1 MQAPRQ
7 VAPAAT
13 RVLATIT
20 ILLGVALVVRTVAS
34 GGGPL
39 ALGIVLGVLFVV
51 VGVGRL
57 YLLSRTR

>member
-1 MQAPRQ
+1 
-7 VAPAAT
+7 VPAVT

-20 ILLGVALVVRTVAS
+20 ILLGVALVVRTIAS

-39 ALGIVLGVLFVV
+39 TLGIVLGVLFVA

-57 YLLSRTR
+57 YLLARTR